1 MRASG
6 YAEATSPA
14 VSECGSRRVAVPQP
28 KHLSAAE
35 APAIV
40 GRLGRL
46 LPVISTRAGDASTR
60 VGSLELAVGLGCALV
75 AVAGTIGADARWL
88 AALGQAIVEHGAIP
102 HGVPFASAPSGDWP
116 NVPVLGE
123 LILHWLTAA
132 FGDRGLLLAQL
143 VAVAAGLAFVA
154 ADARRG
160 RAEDLGAAFVVLLIV
175 IGALPALLIIR
186 AQLFSLL
193 LFPALAAL
201 VRKEARAPSWRVWL
215 VPPLLALW
223 SNLHGAVLV
232 GLAVAAAYLV
242 LARARTQPLAAAAAL
257 LASALA
263 VCATPALERTPI
275 YYLGVLRNE
284 AARRGE
290 GLWAPLSLS
299 SGFDLLLL
307 ASGIVLVALALR
319 ARPALW
325 ETVVLVALAILTIRT
340 ARSGIWLLLFA
351 GPPAARTLRFGV
363 GRRASAALAIAAAL
377 VVFGLARGPLS
388 TGADKQLL
396 DDALHRAAGTPILA
410 DGVIAEQVAQAGGR
424 VWMSNPLDAF
434 SLRDQRLYLDWI
446 DGRPNG
452 VRAFTHAP
460 RVVLVSRDSK
470 AAKLAGAARGLRE
483 AASDSSAIL
492 YVREPGG

>member
-1 MRASG
+1 
-6 YAEATSPA
+6 
-14 VSECGSRRVAVPQP
+14 
-28 KHLSAAE
+28 
-35 APAIV
+35 
-40 GRLGRL
+40 
-46 LPVISTRAGDASTR
+46 
-60 VGSLELAVGLGCALV
+60 V

-88 AALGQAIVEHGAIP
+88 AALGQAIVAHGVIP

-123 LILHWLTAA
+123 LTLKGLTAA

-143 VAVAAGLAFVA
+143 VAVGAGLAFVA
-154 ADARRG
+154 ADARRSEAG
-160 RAEDLGAAFVVLLIV
+160 DAGAALVLLLIV
-175 IGALPALLIIR
+175 VGALPALLVIR

-193 LFPALAAL
+193 LFPALVAL
-201 VRKEARAPSWRVWL
+201 VRKEARTPSWRVWL

-242 LARARTQPLAAAAAL
+242 LARARTQPLTAAAAL
-257 LASALA
+257 LASAFA

-319 ARPALW
+319 VRPALW

-351 GPPAARTLRFGV
+351 GPPAARTVRLGW
-363 GRRASAALAIAAAL
+363 GRRASPALVVAAAL
-377 VVFGLARGPLS
+377 VAFGLARGPLS
-388 TGADKQLL
+388 TGAGTKLL
-396 DDALHRAAGTPILA
+396 DNALRRAGGTPILA
-410 DGVIAEQVAQAGGR
+410 DGVNAEAVAFSGGR

-434 SLRDQRLYLDWI
+434 RLRDQRIYIDWI
-446 DGRPNG
+446 DGRPDG
-452 VRAFTHAP
+452 VRALARAP
-460 RVVLVSRDSK
+460 RVVLVSRHSQ
-470 AAKLAGAARGLRE
+470 
-483 AASDSSAIL
+483 AASLMAHARTFRAAAVDSNAIL